1 MQYENLFWSM
11 ACIVALALLGGAL
24 CGRLKVIKRVLTG
37 VLCLSLALF
46 LLVFFSS
53 RAGGYSDLAFMLS
66 IAAFMFFLVIAT
78 AASLL
83 TRRILLGK
91 N

>member
-11 ACIVALALLGGAL
+11 AGVVALALLGGAI
-24 CGRLKVIKRVLTG
+24 CGRMLAVKRVLTG
-37 VLCLSLALF
+37 VLCLSLAVF
-46 LLVFFSS
+46 LLIFFSS
-53 RAGGYSDLAFMLS
+53 RAGGYSDLAAMLS

-78 AASLL
+78 AAALL